1 MKISDITSKYIAE
14 YLRIDVEEEA
24 NTINIALAASK
35 NYIKGYTGLDDTAL
49 DNYEDLTIALLI
61 LCAEMFDNRQFTVQN
76 DKENPVVKQILAM
89 HSINLL

>member
-1 MKISDITSKYIAE
+1 MKISEITSKYIAE
-14 YLRIDVEEEA
+14 YLRVDAEEEA
-24 NTINIALAASK
+24 NTINIALSASK